1 MGILRR
7 NRRNQG
13 SIAAI
18 GDHAKHIAKAGPFA
32 WHFCEM
38 KTIDFPYIA
47 VASQMLEVLQKPVFC
62 GLL

>member
-1 MGILRR
+1 
-7 NRRNQG
+7 
-13 SIAAI
+13 
-18 GDHAKHIAKAGPFA
+18 
-32 WHFCEM
+32 M